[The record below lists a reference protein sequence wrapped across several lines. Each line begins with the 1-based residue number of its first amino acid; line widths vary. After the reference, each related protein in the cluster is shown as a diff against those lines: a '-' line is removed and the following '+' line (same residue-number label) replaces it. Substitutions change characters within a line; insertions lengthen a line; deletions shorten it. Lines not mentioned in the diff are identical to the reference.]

1 MKVQRTALVVI
12 LLVSQFAL
20 GQEKEKEEKNENPKE
35 LQEVVIEKE
44 TKTYTYKNG
53 NIKVD
58 VANSIYKSSPNTLDL
73 LAKLPKIQI
82 TPEKDGLSII
92 GKGTPLLYID
102 NQSVDMNE
110 FNALA
115 VEDIKTIEII
125 NNPSSKYEANGR
137 AVILI
142 TRKFSKKEGY
152 KVLLS
157 ENASFKKYF
166 NNYAGINAS
175 FKTGKLEFKS
185 NFNYNQIKVWE
196 SNGNDFTMPDYDIH
210 SNYLVTAVTKR
221 PQFLYGGGLFY
232 KINQEDYLTINC
244 NRKSQD
250 DIFDIRTHTFNQEQT
265 IVNDINTLNR
275 NDEHQNFTN
284 GFLNYNHKIKRLNTN
299 LFSGFQYSNFNQQ
312 LSSVIFNDYNNT
324 GSELSQ
330 LRHQKFDVTVFSGR
344 TDLEKKFKNEMNLEL
359 GALYLSAN
367 ADTHFTI
374 DNINPANTTK
384 SDYKYKEQNIA
395 AYSQLGGSFK
405 KFNYMVGLRAENTI
419 VNGKYASESESSVAK
434 NYINVFPKVQ
444 LGMTI
449 DSTNTMSLNYAKS
462 IVRPNFS
469 STSQVSAYINPYFVW
484 ANNIN
489 LNPTITD
496 EISMDYAYDDKTVRL
511 SYYKTMNPVYY
522 GASYNESQ
530 DVLTFITTN
539 FEREYGIAL
548 EFTIPFKHKFWSTIN
563 VVNFG
568 YTKIEDSTA
577 LTMETKPSV
586 YIYSNHIFSLPK
598 EIELSLTG
606 WGYTKQKL
614 GIFERSGLVTF
625 DAAVSKKFFKVL
637 DCALSWSDIF
647 RKMNYRGDFTINNV
661 AARGIY
667 YTDSSV
673 ISLSV
678 KYSFGKIKKS
688 EFKERS
694 VDENS
699 GRIN

>member
-1 MKVQRTALVVI
+1 MYKISFVFALF
-12 LLVSQFAL
+12 LTQFAL
-20 GQEKEKEEKNENPKE
+20 AQEKEKELEKEKPKE
-35 LQEVVIEKE
+35 LEEVVVKKE
-44 TKTYTYKNG
+44 TKTFTNKNG

-58 VANSIYKSSPNTLDL
+58 VANSIYNSSPSTLDL

-82 TPEKDGLSII
+82 TPEKEGISVI

-102 NQSVDMNE
+102 NQSVAMNE

-137 AVILI
+137 VVILI

-152 KVLLS
+152 KVVLT

-166 NNYAGINAS
+166 NNYSGVTTN
-175 FKTGKLEFKS
+175 FKTGKFELKT

-221 PQFLYGGGLFY
+221 PQYLYGGGLFY
-232 KINQEDYLTINC
+232 KINEDDYLTLNGS
-244 NRKSQD
+244 RKSQND
-250 DIFDIRTHTFNQEQT
+250 TFDIKTHTLNQEQT
-265 IVNDINTLNR
+265 TINDINTMNV
-275 NDEHQNFTN
+275 NEEHQNFTN
-284 GFLNYNHKIKRLNTN
+284 GFLNYNHKIKSRDAN
-299 LFSGFQYSNFNQQ
+299 LFSGFQCSNFNQQ
-312 LSSVIFNDYNNT
+312 MASVIFNDYNNT
-324 GSELSQ
+324 GSALSQ
-330 LRHQKFDVTVFSGR
+330 RRNQKFGVTVFSGR
-344 TDLEKKFKNEMNLEL
+344 ADLEKNFKNEMKLEL
-359 GALYLSAN
+359 GALYLAAD

-374 DNINPANTTK
+374 ENVNPTSSTK
-384 SDYKYKEQNIA
+384 SDYNYKEQNIA
-395 AYSQLGGSFK
+395 AYSQLNGSLK
-405 KFNYMVGLRAENTI
+405 KFNYTVGLRAENTI
-419 VNGKYASESESSVAK
+419 VRGKYATESSFSVDK
-434 NYINVFPKVQ
+434 NYINLFPKAEI
-444 LGMTI
+444 GMTI
-449 DSTNTMSLNYAKS
+449 DSTNTISVNYAKS

-469 STSQVSAYINPYFVW
+469 STSQASAYINPYFVW

-496 EISMDYAYDDKTVRL
+496 EISLDYAYNDKSLRL
-511 SYYKTMNPVYY
+511 VYYKTKNPIYY
-522 GASYNESQ
+522 GATYNESQ
-530 DVLTFITTN
+530 DLLTFTTTN
-539 FEREYGIAL
+539 FEKESGISVEVTL
-548 EFTIPFKHKFWSTIN
+548 PFKYKIWTTTN
-563 VVNFG
+563 VVNVG
-568 YTKIEDSTA
+568 YIKIEYSTA

-598 EIELSLTG
+598 EIEISLTG

-625 DAAVSKKFFKVL
+625 DAAVTKKFFKAF

-694 VDENS
+694 IDENS

>member
-1 MKVQRTALVVI
+1 MKRHRITLALIVF
-12 LLVSQFAL
+12 VSQLAL
-20 GQEKEKEEKNENPKE
+20 AQEKEKEPEKEQPKE
-35 LQEVVIEKE
+35 LKEVFIEQE
-44 TKTYTYKNG
+44 TKTFTYKNG

-58 VANSIYKSSPNTLDL
+58 VANSVFNAAPSTLDL

-82 TPEKDGLSII
+82 TPEKDGISVI

-137 AVILI
+137 VVILI

-152 KVLLS
+152 KVVLS

-185 NFNYNQIKVWE
+185 NFNYNQITVWE
-196 SNGNDFTMPDYDIH
+196 SNGNDLTLPDYDIR

-232 KINQEDYLTINC
+232 KINEDDYLTLNC
-244 NRKSQD
+244 SRKSQD
-250 DIFDIRTHTFNQEQT
+250 DIFDITTNTFNQEQST
-265 IVNDINTLNR
+265 INYINTLNR
-275 NDEHQNFTN
+275 NDEYRNFTN
-284 GFLNYNHKIKRLNTN
+284 GFLNYNHKIKSMDAN

-312 LSSVIFNDYNNT
+312 MASVIFNDYNDT
-324 GSELSQ
+324 GAELSQ
-330 LRHQKFDVTVFSGR
+330 LRDQKFQVAVFSGR

-359 GALYLSAN
+359 GALYLAAD

-374 DNINPANTTK
+374 ENINPVSTTK
-384 SDYKYKEQNIA
+384 SDYNYKEQNIA
-395 AYSQLGGSFK
+395 GYSQLSKSFK
-405 KFNYMVGLRAENTI
+405 KFNFMVGLRSENTI
-419 VNGKYASESESSVAK
+419 VKGKYASESALTIDK
-434 NYINVFPKVQ
+434 NYINLFPKAQ

-449 DSTNTMSLNYAKS
+449 DSTNTISMNYAKS
-462 IVRPNFS
+462 IIRPNFS

-496 EISMDYAYDDKTVRL
+496 EISVDYAHDDKTVRL
-511 SYYKTMNPVYY
+511 TFYKTKNPVYY
-522 GASYNESQ
+522 GASYNDSQ
-530 DVLTFITTN
+530 DVLTFMTTN
-539 FEREYGIAL
+539 FEREFGVAL
-548 EFTIPFKHKFWSTIN
+548 EFTLPFKYKFWSTTN

-568 YTKIEDSTA
+568 YTKIEDKTA
-577 LTMETKPSV
+577 ITMETKPSV
-586 YIYSNHIFSLPK
+586 YIYSNHLFSLPK
-598 EIELSLTG
+598 EIEVSLTG

-614 GIFERSGLVTF
+614 GIFERSGLITF
-625 DAAVSKKFFKVL
+625 DAAITKKFFKVL

-647 RKMNYRGDFTINNV
+647 RKMNYRGNFTINNV